1 MSIIRMLTRLTA
13 VAALRGNT
21 WADDRV
27 FDSDNT
33 PLAQVLTT
41 GTAKPYIVVYTDA
54 DNRLEF
60 SGMELYGT
68 RRELNLVLEI
78 GVASKVEGET
88 GGTQIQTPRTDE
100 GMELALDM
108 VENQAHAALF
118 GNPQNDWTE
127 LFKSFVIR
135 VDRISGQ
142 RGASAERD
150 RRWAARQ
157 LGILCDIVSDIPP
170 GEPVPAGH
178 PIREFITT
186 AENNPEANME
196 HVGAICAALVNEE
209 TAPDWERVQATL
221 GLRRLGLRAIGLAP
235 LASDFTIMAA
245 VGGDDLTDKQG
256 EAPILRKISGD
267 DVQMEH
273 DPEHG
278 LVDDIV
284 VETNVATAKVKEPK
298 DKISSEGNVSSN
310 D

>member
-108 VENQAHAALF
+108 VENQALAALF
-118 GNPQNDWTE
+118 CNPHNDWTE
-127 LFKSFVIR
+127 L
-135 VDRISGQ
+135 
-142 RGASAERD
+142 
-150 RRWAARQ
+150 
-157 LGILCDIVSDIPP
+157 L
-170 GEPVPAGH
+170 
-178 PIREFITT
+178 
-186 AENNPEANME
+186 
-196 HVGAICAALVNEE
+196 
-209 TAPDWERVQATL
+209 
-221 GLRRLGLRAIGLAP
+221 
-235 LASDFTIMAA
+235 
-245 VGGDDLTDKQG
+245 
-256 EAPILRKISGD
+256 
-267 DVQMEH
+267 
-273 DPEHG
+273 
-278 LVDDIV
+278 
-284 VETNVATAKVKEPK
+284 
-298 DKISSEGNVSSN
+298 
-310 D
+310 